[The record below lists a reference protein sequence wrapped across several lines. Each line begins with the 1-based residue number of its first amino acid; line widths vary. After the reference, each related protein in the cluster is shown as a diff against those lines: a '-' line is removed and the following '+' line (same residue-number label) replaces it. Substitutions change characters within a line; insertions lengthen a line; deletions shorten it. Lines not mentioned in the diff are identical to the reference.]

1 MGFSGILSGV
11 TQTALSSQ
19 EATFAVRPILDVAR
33 VDEHEVVH
41 VGATP
46 IAYYPAGDVTT
57 RRQVMVQLAEARTIP
72 GVHIAERFGVT
83 PVYVSQLRGRFRAGG
98 GAALTAQRRGPKGPR
113 KVTPRLVARARA
125 LRAAG
130 DSHQTI
136 ARKLGGISHDTVR
149 RMLPEVV
156 VVQPDL
162 VTLVGEEAQI
172 PATARVGV
180 SEAGVGPLAALPA
193 PMAEVRAVTAARLA
207 DEERLT
213 TPAIALAPAVTSS
226 RYAGAM
232 LLHVA
237 LSQLRLWQVFGEQG
251 AQVGRTTLTVAHIV
265 GMVALGFALRLGSIE
280 RFKTAFVRDF
290 GLLLGLRVVPCVQ
303 TVRTH
308 LVALAESVAP
318 EAIMRALLAACV
330 HLEPVWEGAY
340 YVDGHFSPY
349 AGQEPVGKGWNAKRR
364 LAEPG
369 HTDVHVHDATG
380 RALCFLNR
388 PLNDSLVKALP
399 DIVQEIRAVVPEA
412 RVTLIFDR
420 GGYSGAGFRALTEQ
434 GIGFITY
441 LKGRKARRRFPA
453 DRFVRRWWQL
463 DDPAG
468 IRKRQRHVYRLF
480 ERGTRIRGAGVMRT
494 LVMEDADGQIPI
506 LTNCEQMP
514 PAKVAHLLRLRWRQE
529 NSFKY
534 LSTHYGIEQIIQY
547 GVTTETDD
555 RLVDN
560 PARAR
565 LREQIADLRATLVFH
580 EADVGQAVMAGA
592 PANTA
597 APAETRR
604 ATRALEV
611 RLARLEHR
619 LEQTPTKV
627 PVKSLPRRPHH
638 RATLKSDRH
647 DLVTSIKLAT
657 YNAERLLARRF
668 FRHYQD
674 PRDWLTIFR
683 SLLHLPGDL
692 SQHPDGTVCVHLRAP
707 DQPRIRR
714 ALVEFL
720 AEINDLNPRMFGTG
734 PALHFAV
741 QEGDRQ
747 LN

>member
-1 MGFSGILSGV
+1 M
-11 TQTALSSQ
+11 TQTTLSSQ

-33 VDEHEVVH
+33 VDQHEVVH

-46 IAYYPAGDVTT
+46 IAYYPAADVTT

-83 PVYVSQLRGRFRAGG
+83 SVYVSQLRGRFRTGG
-98 GAALTAQRRGPKGPR
+98 GAALTAQRRGPKGPM

-136 ARKLGGISHDTVR
+136 ARKLGGLSHDTVR
-149 RMLPEVV
+149 RMLHEVAV
-156 VVQPDL
+156 GQPAL
-162 VTLVGEEAQI
+162 PTLANEEA
-172 PATARVGV
+172 RVSAAGPV
-180 SEAGVGPLAALPA
+180 GLSEAGGGPLVALSA
-193 PMAEVRAVTAARLA
+193 PGGDDGTVATAAFANEATSGLGV
-207 DEERLT
+207 
-213 TPAIALAPAVTSS
+213 IATAPAVTSS

-237 LSQLRLWQVFGEQG
+237 LTHLRVWQVFAEYG
-251 AQVGRTTLTVAHIV
+251 AQVGRTPLSVAHIV

-280 RFKTAFVRDF
+280 RFKTAFARDF
-290 GLLLGLRVVPCVQ
+290 GRLLGLRGVPCVQ
-303 TVRTH
+303 TLRTH
-308 LVALAESVAP
+308 VVALAESVAP

-349 AGQEPVGKGWNAKRR
+349 AGQEPVGKGWNATRR

-380 RALCFLNR
+380 RALFFLNR

-399 DIVQEIRAVVPEA
+399 DIVKEIRAVVPED
-412 RVTLIFDR
+412 RVILLFDR
-420 GGYSGAGFRALTEQ
+420 GGYSGAGFHALTEQ

-441 LKGRKARRRFPA
+441 LKGRKARRRFPS

-468 IRKRQRHVYRLF
+468 IGKRTRHVYRLY
-480 ERGTRIRGAGVMRT
+480 ERGTRIRGAGVVRT
-494 LVMEDADGQIPI
+494 LVKEDTEGQIPI

-514 PAKVAHLLRLRWRQE
+514 AAQVVHLLRLRWRQE

-547 GVTTETDD
+547 GVTTAADD

-560 PARAR
+560 PVRAR
-565 LREQIADLRATLVFH
+565 RRAQIADLRATLVFH

-592 PANTA
+592 SAKAA
-597 APAETRR
+597 APADTRR
-604 ATRALEV
+604 ATRALEA

-619 LEQTPTKV
+619 LKQTPTNV
-627 PVKSLPRRPHH
+627 PVSRLPRRPHQ

-683 SLLHLPGDL
+683 SLLQLPGNL
-692 SQHPDGTVCVHLRAP
+692 SQQPDGTICVRLRAP

-714 ALVEFL
+714 ALVDFL
-720 AEINDLNPRMFGTG
+720 AEINSLNPRMFGTG
-734 PALHFAV
+734 PALQFEV

>member
-1 MGFSGILSGV
+1 M
-11 TQTALSSQ
+11 TQTTLSSQ
-19 EATFAVRPILDVAR
+19 EASFAVRPILDVAR

-46 IAYYPAGDVTT
+46 IAYYAAADVTT

-83 PVYVSQLRGRFRAGG
+83 PVYVSQLRGRFRTGG
-98 GAALTAQRRGPKGPR
+98 GAALTAQRRGPKGPM
-113 KVTPRLVARARA
+113 KVTARLVARARG

-149 RMLPEVV
+149 RMLHEVAAM
-156 VVQPDL
+156 QPDL
-162 VTLVGEEAQI
+162 PTLVGEEAHV
-172 PATARVGV
+172 PATGPVGV
-180 SEAGVGPLAALPA
+180 SEAGIGPPGVLPV
-193 PMAEVRAVTAARLA
+193 PRGDDWEMTAASVAGEEVLA
-207 DEERLT
+207 I
-213 TPAIALAPAVTSS
+213 PAIATSPAVTSS

-237 LSQLRLWQVFGEQG
+237 LTHLRLWQVFAEQG
-251 AQVGRTTLTVAHIV
+251 AQVGRTTLRVAHVV

-280 RFKTAFVRDF
+280 RFKTALARDF
-290 GLLLGLRVVPCVQ
+290 GLLLGLRVVPSVQ
-303 TVRTH
+303 TLRTH

-369 HTDVHVHDATG
+369 HTDVHVHEATG
-380 RALCFLNR
+380 RALFFLNR

-399 DIVQEIRAVVPEA
+399 AIVKEIRAVVPKE
-412 RVTLIFDR
+412 RVILIFDR

-441 LKGRKARRRFPA
+441 LKGRKARRRFPS

-468 IRKRQRHVYRLF
+468 IRKRQRHVYRLY
-480 ERGTRIRGAGVMRT
+480 ERGTRIRGAGVVRT
-494 LVMEDADGQIPI
+494 LVMEDAEGQIPI
-506 LTNCEQMP
+506 LTNCEQMSA
-514 PAKVAHLLRLRWRQE
+514 AKAVHLLRLRWRQE

-547 GVTTETDD
+547 GATTATDD

-560 PARAR
+560 PVRVC
-565 LREQIADLRATLVFH
+565 LRTQIADLRATLVVH

-592 PANTA
+592 SAKTA
-597 APAETRR
+597 APADTRR
-604 ATRALEV
+604 ATRALEA
-611 RLARLEHR
+611 RLGRLEHR
-619 LEQTPTKV
+619 LDQTPAKV
-627 PVKSLPRRPHH
+627 PVSSLPRRPHQ
-638 RATLKSDRH
+638 RASLKSDRH

-683 SLLHLPGDL
+683 SLLQLPGSL
-692 SQHPDGTVCVHLRAP
+692 SQQRDGTICVHLRAP

-720 AEINDLNPRMFGTG
+720 AEINDLNPHMFGTG
-734 PALHFAV
+734 PALQFAV
-741 QEGDRQ
+741 QDGDRQ

>member
-1 MGFSGILSGV
+1 M
-11 TQTALSSQ
+11 TQTTLSSQ
-19 EATFAVRPILDVAR
+19 EATFAVRPILDVTR

-46 IAYYPAGDVTT
+46 IAYYAAADVTT

-83 PVYVSQLRGRFRAGG
+83 PVYVSQLRGRFRTGG
-98 GAALTAQRRGPKGPR
+98 GAALTARRRGPKGPM

-125 LRAAG
+125 LRAGG

-149 RMLPEVV
+149 RILPEVAV
-156 VVQPDL
+156 GQPSLPALMADEAP
-162 VTLVGEEAQI
+162 VPAAGPVG
-172 PATARVGV
+172 ARD
-180 SEAGVGPLAALPA
+180 AGVGPLVVVPV
-193 PMAEVRAVTAARLA
+193 PMGHDREVTAVPLGGEEARA
-207 DEERLT
+207 I
-213 TPAIALAPAVTSS
+213 PAIATSPAVTSS

-237 LSQLRLWQVFGEQG
+237 LTHLRLWQVFTEQG
-251 AQVGRTTLTVAHIV
+251 AQVGRTTLRVAHVV

-280 RFKTAFVRDF
+280 RFKTALARDF

-303 TVRTH
+303 TLRTH
-308 LVALAESVAP
+308 VCALAESVAP
-318 EAIMRALLAACV
+318 EAIMRALLRACV

-340 YVDGHFSPY
+340 YVDGHFTPY
-349 AGQEPVGKGWNAKRR
+349 AGQAPVGKGWNAKRR

-380 RALCFLNR
+380 RALFFLNR
-388 PLNDSLVKALP
+388 PLNDSLVKVLP
-399 DIVQEIRAVVPEA
+399 EIVKEIRAVLPEEQ
-412 RVTLIFDR
+412 VILIFDR

-441 LKGRKARRRFPA
+441 LKGRKARRRFPS

-468 IRKRQRHVYRLF
+468 IRTRQRHVYRLY
-480 ERGTRIRGAGVMRT
+480 ERGTRLRGAGVVRT
-494 LVMEDADGQIPI
+494 LVMEDAEGQMPI
-506 LTNCEQMP
+506 LTNCAQL
-514 PAKVAHLLRLRWRQE
+514 PAAKAVHLLRLRWRQE

-547 GVTTETDD
+547 GVTTAPDD

-560 PARAR
+560 PVRVR
-565 LREQIADLRATLVFH
+565 LRQQIADLRATLVFH
-580 EADVGQAVMAGA
+580 QADVGQAVMAGA
-592 PANTA
+592 STQTA
-597 APAETRR
+597 APADTRR
-604 ATRALEV
+604 ATRALEA

-619 LEQTPTKV
+619 LGQTPAKV
-627 PVKSLPRRPHH
+627 PVRSLPRRPHR

-683 SLLHLPGDL
+683 SLLHLPGTL
-692 SQHPDGTVCVHLRAP
+692 SQQRDGTICVQLRAP
-707 DQPRIRR
+707 DQPRIHR
-714 ALVEFL
+714 ALVAFL

-734 PALHFAV
+734 PALRFAV
-741 QEGDRQ
+741 QEGDRP

>member
-1 MGFSGILSGV
+1 M
-11 TQTALSSQ
+11 TQTTLSSQ
-19 EATFAVRPILDVAR
+19 EATFTVRPMLDVAR

-46 IAYYPAGDVTT
+46 IAYYGTADITT
-57 RRQVMVQLAEARTIP
+57 RRQVMVQLAEAGTMP

-83 PVYVSQLRGRFRAGG
+83 PVYVSQLRGRFRSGG
-98 GAALTAQRRGPKGPR
+98 GAALTAQRRGPKGPS

-125 LRAAG
+125 LRAGGA
-130 DSHQTI
+130 SHATI

-149 RMLPEVV
+149 RMLHEVATGHPALPV
-156 VVQPDL
+156 AL
-162 VTLVGEEAQI
+162 GEEVQAI
-172 PATARVGV
+172 ADSGRVEAAGLSVTHEPAATA
-180 SEAGVGPLAALPA
+180 APGPDEQA
-193 PMAEVRAVTAARLA
+193 PPDA
-207 DEERLT
+207 
-213 TPAIALAPAVTSS
+213 AIAVAPAVTSS

-237 LSQLRLWQVFGEQG
+237 LSQLRMWQVFAEHG
-251 AQVGRTTLTVAHIV
+251 AQLGRTTTLKVAHVV
-265 GMVALGFALRLGSIE
+265 GMVALGFALRFGSIE

-290 GLLLGLRVVPCVQ
+290 GLLLGLRAVPCVQ
-303 TVRTH
+303 TLRTH

-318 EAIMRALLAACV
+318 EAIMRALLAACLR
-330 HLEPVWEGAY
+330 LEPVWEGAY

-349 AGQEPVGKGWNAKRR
+349 AGQEPVRKGWNAKRR

-399 DIVQEIRAVVPEA
+399 DIVREIRAVVPVD
-412 RVTLIFDR
+412 RVILIFDR

-441 LKGRKARRRFPA
+441 LKGRKARRRFPS

-468 IRKRQRHVYRLF
+468 IRKRRRHVYRLY
-480 ERGTRIRGAGVMRT
+480 ERGTRIRGAGVVRT
-494 LVMEDADGQIPI
+494 LVMEDAEGQIPV
-506 LTNCEQMP
+506 LTNCTKMP
-514 PAKVAHLLRLRWRQE
+514 AAKVVHLLRLRWRQE

-534 LSTHYGIEQIIQY
+534 LSTQYGIEQIIQY
-547 GVTTETDD
+547 GATTEPDH

-560 PARAR
+560 PVRAR
-565 LREQIADLRATLVFH
+565 LRQQIANLRATLVFQ

-592 PANTA
+592 SVKMA
-597 APAETRR
+597 APADLRR
-604 ATRALEV
+604 TARAVEA

-627 PVKSLPRRPHH
+627 PAKTLPRRSHTS
-638 RATLKSDRH
+638 ATLKSDRH

-668 FRHYQD
+668 FRHYED
-674 PRDWLTIFR
+674 PRDWLTVFR
-683 SLLHLPGDL
+683 SLLHLPGSL
-692 SQHPDGTVCVHLRAP
+692 SQQPDGTVSVHLRAP
-707 DQPRIRR
+707 DQPRIRQ
-714 ALVEFL
+714 ALVAFL
-720 AEINDLNPRMFGTG
+720 AEINDLEPRMFGTG
-734 PALHFAV
+734 PVLQFAV
-741 QEGDRQ
+741 QDGDRQ

>member
-1 MGFSGILSGV
+1 MLAAV
-11 TQTALSSQ
+11 TQTTLSRQ

-33 VDEHEVVH
+33 VDEYEVVH

-46 IAYYPAGDVTT
+46 IAYYGASDITT
-57 RRQVMVQLAEARTIP
+57 RRQVMVQLAEAGLVP

-83 PVYVSQLRGRFRAGG
+83 PVYVSQLRGRFRTGG

-113 KVTPRLVARARA
+113 KVTPRVATRARA
-125 LRAAG
+125 LRARG
-130 DSHQTI
+130 DSHATI
-136 ARKLGGISHDTVR
+136 ARKLGGLSHDTVR
-149 RMLPEVV
+149 RILHEGAA
-156 VVQPDL
+156 VQPALPVATTEAVQVPGADEGRINAAGL
-162 VTLVGEEAQI
+162 PPTDVGEVMATLGADDEA
-172 PATARVGV
+172 PRG
-180 SEAGVGPLAALPA
+180 S
-193 PMAEVRAVTAARLA
+193 
-207 DEERLT
+207 
-213 TPAIALAPAVTSS
+213 AIAIAPAVTSS

-237 LSQLRLWQVFGEQG
+237 LSQLRLWQVFAEHG
-251 AQVGRTTLTVAHIV
+251 AQLGRTTLTVAHLV
-265 GMVALGFALRLGSIE
+265 GVVALGFALRFGSIE
-280 RFKTAFVRDF
+280 RFKTAWGRDF
-290 GLLLGLRVVPCVQ
+290 GRLLGLPVVPCVQ
-303 TVRTH
+303 TLRTH

-318 EAIMRALLAACV
+318 EAIMRALLAAYIR
-330 HLEPVWEGAY
+330 LEPVWEGAY

-349 AGQEPVGKGWNAKRR
+349 AGQQRVRKGWNAKRR

-380 RALCFLNR
+380 RALFFLNR

-399 DIVQEIRAVVPEA
+399 DIVREIRAVVPDD
-412 RVTLIFDR
+412 RVILVFDR
-420 GGYSGAGFRALTEQ
+420 GGYSGAGFRALTKA

-441 LKGRKARRRFPA
+441 LKGRKARRRFPS
-453 DRFVRRWWQL
+453 DRFVHRWWQL

-468 IRKRQRHVYRLF
+468 IGRSRRHVYRLY
-480 ERGTRIRGAGVMRT
+480 ERGTRIRGAGVVRT
-494 LVMEDADGQIPI
+494 LVMEDPDGQIPV

-514 PAKVAHLLRLRWRQE
+514 AAKVVHLLRLRWRQE

-547 GVTTETDD
+547 GATTEPDD
-555 RLVDN
+555 RLVEN
-560 PARAR
+560 PVRVR
-565 LREQIADLRATLVFH
+565 LRTQIADLHATLVFR
-580 EADVGQAVMAGA
+580 EADVGQAVIAGTS
-592 PANTA
+592 ANAA
-597 APAETRR
+597 APADLRR
-604 ATRALEV
+604 TAHAIEA

-619 LEQTPTKV
+619 LKQTPAKV
-627 PVKSLPRRPHH
+627 PATSLPRRPHE

-683 SLLHLPGDL
+683 SLLHLPGTL
-692 SQHPDGTVCVHLRAP
+692 SQQADGTVCVHLRAP

-714 ALVEFL
+714 ALADFL
-720 AEINDLNPRMFGTG
+720 ADINGLNPQMFGTG
-734 PALHFAV
+734 PALRFAV
-741 QEGDRQ
+741 QQQADGH

>member
-1 MGFSGILSGV
+1 M
-11 TQTALSSQ
+11 TQTTLSSQ
-19 EATFAVRPILDVAR
+19 EATFAVRPMLDVAR
-33 VDEHEVVH
+33 VDEHEIVH

-46 IAYYPAGDVTT
+46 IAYYEAGDITA
-57 RRQVMVQLAEARTIP
+57 RRQVMVQLAEASLIR

-83 PVYVSQLRGRFRAGG
+83 PVYVSQLRGRFRSGG

-113 KVTPRLVARARA
+113 KVTPRLIARARA
-125 LRAAG
+125 FRAAG
-130 DSHQTI
+130 ASHATI
-136 ARKLGGISHDTVR
+136 ARKLGRVSHDTVR
-149 RMLPEVV
+149 RMLHADVP
-156 VVQPDL
+156 VQPAL
-162 VTLVGEEAQI
+162 PVPTGE
-172 PATARVGV
+172 GV
-180 SEAGVGPLAALPA
+180 HAPVADDVRLAA
-193 PMAEVRAVTAARLA
+193 AVLTAADDHEVTVAPGPEGPTL
-207 DEERLT
+207 
-213 TPAIALAPAVTSS
+213 PGSAIAIAPAVTSS

-237 LSQLRLWQVFGEQG
+237 LTQLRLWQVFADKG
-251 AQVGRTTLTVAHIV
+251 AQVGRTTLTVAQIV
-265 GMVALGFALRLGSIE
+265 GTVALGFALRLGSIE
-280 RFKTAFVRDF
+280 RFKTAFARDF

-308 LVALAESVAP
+308 VKALAESVAP
-318 EAIMRALLAACV
+318 AAIMRALLAACLR
-330 HLEPVWEGAY
+330 LEPVWEGAY

-399 DIVQEIRAVVPEA
+399 AIVQEIRAVVPTA
-412 RVTLIFDR
+412 RVILIFDR

-441 LKGRKARRRFPA
+441 LKGRKARRRFPS

-468 IRKRQRHVYRLF
+468 IRKRHRHVYRLY
-480 ERGTRIRGAGVMRT
+480 ERGTRIRGAGVLRT
-494 LVMEDADGQIPI
+494 LVIEDADGQMPV
-506 LTNCEQMP
+506 LTNCEPMP
-514 PAKVAHLLRLRWRQE
+514 AAKAVHLLRLRWRQE

-547 GVTTETDD
+547 GATTATDA

-560 PARAR
+560 PVRVR
-565 LREQIADLRATLVFH
+565 LRTQIAELRATLVFQ

-592 PANTA
+592 SAKTA
-597 APAETRR
+597 APADTRR
-604 ATRALEV
+604 AARALEA

-627 PVKSLPRRPHH
+627 PVKSLPRRSHR

-668 FRHYQD
+668 FTHYQD

-683 SLLHLPGDL
+683 ALLHLPGTL
-692 SQHPDGTVCVHLRAP
+692 SQRADGTVSVQLRAP

-720 AEINDLNPRMFGTG
+720 TEINDLNPRMFGTG
-734 PALHFAV
+734 PLLHFAV
-741 QEGDRQ
+741 QEAAV
-747 LN
+747 N

>member
-1 MGFSGILSGV
+1 V
-11 TQTALSSQ
+11 TQTTLSSQ
-19 EATFAVRPILDVAR
+19 EPTFAVRPMLDVVR
-33 VDEHEVVH
+33 VDAHEVVH

-46 IAYYPAGDVTT
+46 IAYYAAGDVTT
-57 RRQVMVQLAEARTIP
+57 RRQVMVQLAEAGMIP

-83 PVYVSQLRGRFRAGG
+83 PVYVSQLRGRFRTAGG
-98 GAALTAQRRGPKGPR
+98 GALTAQRRGPKGPM
-113 KVTPRLVARARA
+113 KVTPRLVARAGA

-130 DSHQTI
+130 DSYQTI
-136 ARKLGGISHDTVR
+136 ARKLGGLSHDTVR
-149 RMLPEVV
+149 RMLHDVA
-156 VVQPDL
+156 VVQPGL
-162 VTLVGEEAQI
+162 PTLVGEVGQVPGAE
-172 PATARVGV
+172 TAGRPRVD
-180 SEAGVGPLAALPA
+180 LPG
-193 PMAEVRAVTAARLA
+193 PMADDRQVTASPLA
-207 DEERLT
+207 DEEALPI
-213 TPAIALAPAVTSS
+213 PAIATTPAVTSS

-237 LSQLRLWQVFGEQG
+237 LTQLRLWQVFAEKG
-251 AQVGRTTLTVAHIV
+251 AQVGRTTLTVAHLV
-265 GMVALGFALRLGSIE
+265 GIVALGFALRLGSIE
-280 RFKTAFVRDF
+280 RFKTAFARDF

-308 LVALAESVAP
+308 VKALAESVAP
-318 EAIMRALLAACV
+318 DAIMRALLAACI

-340 YVDGHFSPY
+340 YVDGHFTPY

-380 RALCFLNR
+380 RALFFLNR
-388 PLNDSLVKALP
+388 PLNDSLVKVLP
-399 DIVQEIRAVVPEA
+399 AIVQEIRAVVPEDP
-412 RVTLIFDR
+412 VILLFDR

-434 GIGFITY
+434 DIGFITY
-441 LKGRKARRRFPA
+441 LKGRKARRRFPS

-468 IRKRQRHVYRLF
+468 IGKRQRHVYRLF
-480 ERGTRIRGAGVMRT
+480 ERGTRIRGAGVVRT

-506 LTNCEQMP
+506 LTNCAEMP
-514 PAKVAHLLRLRWRQE
+514 AAKVVHLLRLRWRQE

-547 GVTTETDD
+547 GATTATDD

-560 PARAR
+560 PVRVR
-565 LREQIADLRATLVFH
+565 LRKQIADLRATLVFH
-580 EADVGQAVMAGA
+580 EADIGQAVMAGA
-592 PANTA
+592 SAKTA
-597 APAETRR
+597 APADARH
-604 ATRALEV
+604 ATRAVEA

-619 LEQTPTKV
+619 LGQTPTKV
-627 PVKSLPRRPHH
+627 PVKSLPRRPHE

-668 FRHYQD
+668 FKHYQD

-683 SLLHLPGDL
+683 SLLHLPGTL
-692 SQHPDGTVCVHLRAP
+692 SQQPDGTVCVHLRAP
-707 DQPRIRR
+707 DQPRIGR

-720 AEINDLNPRMFGTG
+720 AEINALHPRMFGTG

-741 QEGDRQ
+741 QEVTV
-747 LN
+747 N

>member
-1 MGFSGILSGV
+1 M
-11 TQTALSSQ
+11 TQTTLSSQ
-19 EATFAVRPILDVAR
+19 DATFAVRPILDVTH
-33 VDEHEVVH
+33 VDEHEIVH

-46 IAYYPAGDVTT
+46 IAYYGAGDVTT

-72 GVHIAERFGVT
+72 GVYIAERFGVT
-83 PVYVSQLRGRFRAGG
+83 PVYVSQLRGRFRTGG
-98 GAALTAQRRGPKGPR
+98 GAALTAQRRGPKGPM
-113 KVTPRLVARARA
+113 KATPRLVARARA

-130 DSHQTI
+130 DSHRTI
-136 ARKLGGISHDTVR
+136 ARKLGGLSHDTVR
-149 RMLPEVV
+149 RMVHEVA
-156 VVQPDL
+156 VVQPALATRASEDTHGSAAGAVGVTDAGGDAL
-162 VTLVGEEAQI
+162 VAPVPTGDEAVLPVPLAGEETLV
-172 PATARVGV
+172 
-180 SEAGVGPLAALPA
+180 SS
-193 PMAEVRAVTAARLA
+193 
-207 DEERLT
+207 
-213 TPAIALAPAVTSS
+213 AIASAPAVTSS
-226 RYAGAM
+226 RYAGAL

-237 LSQLRLWQVFGEQG
+237 LSQLRLWQVFAEQG
-251 AQVGRTTLTVAHIV
+251 AQVGRTALRVPHIV

-280 RFKTAFVRDF
+280 RFKTAFARDF
-290 GLLLGLRVVPCVQ
+290 GLVLGLRVVPCVQ
-303 TVRTH
+303 TLRTH
-308 LVALAESVAP
+308 VVALAESVAP

-330 HLEPVWEGAY
+330 RLEPVWEGAY

-349 AGQEPVGKGWNAKRR
+349 AGQQPVGKGWNAKRR
-364 LAEPG
+364 VAEPG

-399 DIVQEIRAVVPEA
+399 DIVTEIRAVVPED
-412 RVTLIFDR
+412 RVILLFDR

-441 LKGRKARRRFPA
+441 LKGRKARRRFPS
-453 DRFVRRWWQL
+453 DRFARRWWQL

-468 IRKRQRHVYRLF
+468 IRTRRRHVYRLY
-480 ERGTRIRGAGVMRT
+480 ERGTRIRGAGVVRT
-494 LVMEDADGQIPI
+494 LVMEDAEGQIPI
-506 LTNCEQMP
+506 LTNLAQMP
-514 PAKVAHLLRLRWRQE
+514 AAKVVHLLRLRWRQE

-547 GVTTETDD
+547 GATTEPDD

-560 PARAR
+560 PVRRR
-565 LREQIADLRATLVFH
+565 LRQQIGDLRATLVFQ

-592 PANTA
+592 SAKAA
-597 APAETRR
+597 APADTRHAAR
-604 ATRALEV
+604 KVEA

-627 PVKSLPRRPHH
+627 LARSLPRRSPQ

-647 DLVTSIKLAT
+647 DVVTSIKLAT

-683 SLLHLPGDL
+683 SLLQLPGTL
-692 SQHPDGTVCVHLRAP
+692 SQQPDGTVCVHLRAP

-714 ALVEFL
+714 ALTAFL
-720 AEINDLNPRMFGTG
+720 AEVNDLNPRMFGTG

-741 QEGDRQ
+741 QEVSV
-747 LN
+747 N

>member
-1 MGFSGILSGV
+1 M
-11 TQTALSSQ
+11 TQTALASQ
-19 EATFAVRPILDVAR
+19 DVSFSVPPLLDVTHVAD
-33 VDEHEVVH
+33 DEIVH

-46 IAYYPAGDVTT
+46 IALYRTKDVTM
-57 RRQVMVQLAEARTIP
+57 RRHVMVQLAEAGRLS
-72 GVHIAERFGVT
+72 GVHIAQRFQVT
-83 PVYVSQLRGRFRAGG
+83 PVYVSLLRGRLRAGG
-98 GAALTAQRRGPKGPR
+98 SAALAAKRRGPKGPSKITGSLAAR
-113 KVTPRLVARARA
+113 VRRLRQAGLAYRPI
-125 LRAAG
+125 AAELG
-130 DSHQTI
+130 VSHM
-136 ARKLGGISHDTVR
+136 TVR
-149 RMLPEVV
+149 RILDGMDPPQAPRPGGPTDTPGLA
-156 VVQPDL
+156 DL
-162 VTLVGEEAQI
+162 SPVALASDASGVEITAPVDVTTPARAVRTGDDEAV
-172 PATARVGV
+172 PVP
-180 SEAGVGPLAALPA
+180 PLAA
-193 PMAEVRAVTAARLA
+193 
-207 DEERLT
+207 EEGLGV
-213 TPAIALAPAVTSS
+213 PAIATAPAVTAS

-237 LSQLRLWQVFGEQG
+237 LTDLRLWQVFANQG
-251 AQVGRTTLTVAHIV
+251 AQLGRTTLKVAHIV

-303 TVRTH
+303 TLRTH

-318 EAIMRALLAACV
+318 EVIMRALLAACIR
-330 HLEPVWEGAY
+330 LEPVWEGAY

-349 AGQEPVGKGWNAKRR
+349 AGQEPVGKGWNSKRR

-399 DIVQEIRAVVPEA
+399 DIVKEIRTVVPEDH
-412 RVTLIFDR
+412 VTLIFDR
-420 GGYSGAGFRALTEQ
+420 GGYSGPAFRALTDQ

-441 LKGRKARRRFPA
+441 LKGRKARRRFPS

-468 IRKRQRHVYRLF
+468 IRKRERHVYRLY
-480 ERGTRIRGAGVMRT
+480 ERGTRIRGAGVVRT
-494 LVMEDADGQIPI
+494 LVMADADGQIPI

-534 LSTHYGIEQIIQY
+534 LSSHYGIEQIIQY

-560 PARAR
+560 PVRVR
-565 LREQIADLRATLVFH
+565 LREQIADLRATLVFQ
-580 EADVGQAVMAGA
+580 EADVGEAVIAGA
-592 PANTA
+592 SAKTA
-597 APAETRR
+597 ASADTRQ
-604 ATRALEV
+604 ATRAIEA
-611 RLARLEHR
+611 RLARLDHR
-619 LEQTPTKV
+619 LAQTPTKV
-627 PVKSLPRRPHH
+627 PVRSLPRGPHR

-683 SLLHLPGDL
+683 SFLHLPGTL
-692 SQHPDGTVCVHLRAP
+692 SQQPDGTVSVQLRAP

-714 ALVEFL
+714 ALVKFL
-720 AEINDLNPRMFGTG
+720 TDINDLNPRMFGTG
-734 PALHFAV
+734 PLLHFAV
-741 QEGDRQ
+741 HEGGRQ

>member
-1 MGFSGILSGV
+1 M
-11 TQTALSSQ
+11 TQTTLSSQ
-19 EATFAVRPILDVAR
+19 DASFAVRPILDVAR
-33 VDEHEVVH
+33 VDAHEIVH

-46 IAYYPAGDVTT
+46 IAYYAAGDVTT
-57 RRQVMVQLAEARTIP
+57 RRQVMVQLAEGGMTP

-83 PVYVSQLRGRFRAGG
+83 PVYVSQLRGRFRTGG
-98 GAALTAQRRGPKGPR
+98 GAALTAQRRGPKGPM

-125 LRAAG
+125 LRAGG
-130 DSHQTI
+130 DSHRTI
-136 ARKLGGISHDTVR
+136 ARKLGGLSHDTVR
-149 RMLPEVV
+149 RMLPEVA

-162 VTLVGEEAQI
+162 PTLVGEEAPI
-172 PATARVGV
+172 AAAEPVGV
-180 SEAGVGPLAALPA
+180 SEAGVGAASLAGEALA
-193 PMAEVRAVTAARLA
+193 I
-207 DEERLT
+207 
-213 TPAIALAPAVTSS
+213 PAIATSPAVTSS

-237 LSQLRLWQVFGEQG
+237 LTHLRLWQAFAEQG
-251 AQVGRTTLTVAHIV
+251 AQVGRTTLTGAHVV

-280 RFKTAFVRDF
+280 RFKTAFARDF

-303 TVRTH
+303 TLRTH
-308 LVALAESVAP
+308 VVALAESVAP

-330 HLEPVWEGAY
+330 RLEPVWEGAY

-349 AGQEPVGKGWNAKRR
+349 AGQAPVGKGWNAKRR

-399 DIVQEIRAVVPEA
+399 GIVTEIRAVVPTA
-412 RVTLIFDR
+412 PVILIFDR

-441 LKGRKARRRFPA
+441 LKGRKARRRFPS

-468 IRKRQRHVYRLF
+468 IGKRRRHVYRLYA
-480 ERGTRIRGAGVMRT
+480 RGTRIRGAGVVRT

-506 LTNCEQMP
+506 LTNCDKMSA
-514 PAKVAHLLRLRWRQE
+514 AKVVHLLRLRWRQE

-547 GVTTETDD
+547 GVTTEPDD

-560 PARAR
+560 PVRAR
-565 LREQIADLRATLVFH
+565 LRQQIADLRATLVFQ
-580 EADVGQAVMAGA
+580 EADVGQAVIAGA
-592 PANTA
+592 SAKA
-597 APAETRR
+597 AASVDTRR
-604 ATRALEV
+604 AARTLEA

-619 LEQTPTKV
+619 LKQTPTKV
-627 PVKSLPRRPHH
+627 PARSLPRRSPR

-683 SLLHLPGDL
+683 SLLHLPGTL
-692 SQHPDGTVCVHLRAP
+692 SQQPDGTVAVQLRAP
-707 DQPRIRR
+707 DQPRVRR
-714 ALVEFL
+714 ALIDFL
-720 AEINDLNPRMFGTG
+720 AEVNALNPRMFGTG

-741 QEGDRQ
+741 QEATV
-747 LN
+747 N

>member
-1 MGFSGILSGV
+1 M
-11 TQTALSSQ
+11 TQTSLASQ
-19 EATFAVRPILDVAR
+19 DTSFSVPPLLDVTR
-33 VDEHEVVH
+33 VGDEEIVH

-46 IAYYPAGDVTT
+46 IALYRT
-57 RRQVMVQLAEARTIP
+57 RDLTMRRHVIVQLAEAGRLS
-72 GVHIAERFGVT
+72 GVHIADRFQVT
-83 PVYVSQLRGRFRAGG
+83 PVYVSMLRGRLRAGG
-98 GAALTAQRRGPKGPR
+98 SAALAAKRRGPKGPS
-113 KVTPRLVARARA
+113 KVTGPLEARVRRLRHAGLAYRPI
-125 LRAAG
+125 AAG
-130 DSHQTI
+130 LGVSHM
-136 ARKLGGISHDTVR
+136 TVR
-149 RMLPEVV
+149 RILDEREPQQAPLPVEQTDTPGLADRSPVA
-156 VVQPDL
+156 L
-162 VTLVGEEAQI
+162 ASGASEGIEI
-172 PATARVGV
+172 TA
-180 SEAGVGPLAALPA
+180 PID
-193 PMAEVRAVTAARLA
+193 VTAPAAAQTGDEGAAPVAPLGA
-207 DEERLT
+207 EERLAV
-213 TPAIALAPAVTSS
+213 PAIATAPAVTSS

-237 LSQLRLWQVFGEQG
+237 LSDLRLWQVFAEHG
-251 AQVGRTTLTVAHIV
+251 AQLGRTTLKVAHIV

-290 GLLLGLRVVPCVQ
+290 GPLLGLRVVPCVQ
-303 TVRTH
+303 TLRTH

-318 EAIMRALLAACV
+318 EVIMRALLAACLR
-330 HLEPVWEGAY
+330 LEPVWEGAY

-349 AGQEPVGKGWNAKRR
+349 AGQEPVGKGWNSKRR

-399 DIVQEIRAVVPEA
+399 DIVKEIRAVVPED

-420 GGYSGAGFRALTEQ
+420 GGYSGPAFRALTDQ
-434 GIGFITY
+434 GIGFVTY
-441 LKGRKARRRFPA
+441 LKGRKARRRFPS

-468 IRKRQRHVYRLF
+468 IRKRQRHVYHLY
-480 ERGTRIRGAGVMRT
+480 ERGTRIRGAGVVRT

-506 LTNCEQMP
+506 LTNCEPMA

-534 LSTHYGIEQIIQY
+534 LSSHYGIEQIIQY
-547 GVTTETDD
+547 GVTTEIDD

-560 PARAR
+560 PVRVR
-565 LREQIADLRATLVFH
+565 LRTQIADLRATLVFQ
-580 EADVGQAVMAGA
+580 EADVGQAVIAGA
-592 PANTA
+592 SAKTA
-597 APAETRR
+597 ASADTRR
-604 ATRALEV
+604 ATRAIEA

-619 LEQTPTKV
+619 LNQTPTKV
-627 PVKSLPRRPHH
+627 PMRSLPRRPHR

-647 DLVTSIKLAT
+647 DLVTGIKLAT

-683 SLLHLPGDL
+683 SFLHLPGTL
-692 SQHPDGTVCVHLRAP
+692 SQQPDGTVSVQLRAP

-720 AEINDLNPRMFGTG
+720 TEINDLNPRMFGTG
-734 PALHFAV
+734 PLLHFAV
-741 QEGDRQ
+741 QKAAV
-747 LN
+747 N

>member
-1 MGFSGILSGV
+1 MLSTV
-11 TQTALSSQ
+11 TQTTLSSQ

-46 IAYYPAGDVTT
+46 IAYYAAGDVTT
-57 RRQVMVQLAEARTIP
+57 RRQIMVQLAEARTIP

-83 PVYVSQLRGRFRAGG
+83 PVYVSQLRGRFRTGG
-98 GAALTAQRRGPKGPR
+98 GAALTAQRRGPKGPM
-113 KVTPRLVARARA
+113 KATARLVARARA

-130 DSHQTI
+130 DSHRTI
-136 ARKLGGISHDTVR
+136 ARKLGGLSHDTVR
-149 RMLPEVV
+149 RMLPEVA
-156 VVQPDL
+156 VVQPAL
-162 VTLVGEEAQI
+162 PTLASEEA
-172 PATARVGV
+172 PVSAAGPGGV
-180 SEAGVGPLAALPA
+180 SEAGRGPRVALTAPVGDDGSVAA
-193 PMAEVRAVTAARLA
+193 VAVTDDASS
-207 DEERLT
+207 DCGV
-213 TPAIALAPAVTSS
+213 IATAPAVTSS

-237 LSQLRLWQVFGEQG
+237 LTHLRLWQVFAEHG
-251 AQVGRTTLTVAHIV
+251 AQVGRTTLRVAHIV

-280 RFKTAFVRDF
+280 RFKTAFARDF

-303 TVRTH
+303 TLRTH
-308 LVALAESVAP
+308 VVALAESVAP
-318 EAIMRALLAACV
+318 DVIMRALLAACV

-364 LAEPG
+364 VAEPG

-399 DIVQEIRAVVPEA
+399 DIVQEIRAVVPED
-412 RVTLIFDR
+412 RVILLFDR

-441 LKGRKARRRFPA
+441 LKGRKARRRFPS
-453 DRFVRRWWQL
+453 DRFKRRWWQL

-468 IRKRQRHVYRLF
+468 IRKRRRHVYRLY
-480 ERGTRIRGAGVMRT
+480 ERGTRIRGAGVVRT
-494 LVMEDADGQIPI
+494 LVMEDAEGQIPI
-506 LTNCEQMP
+506 LTNLAQMP
-514 PAKVAHLLRLRWRQE
+514 AAKVVHLLRLRWRQE

-547 GVTTETDD
+547 GATTETDD

-560 PARAR
+560 PVRVR
-565 LREQIADLRATLVFH
+565 LRQQIAELRATLVFQ
-580 EADVGQAVMAGA
+580 EADIGQAVIAGA
-592 PANTA
+592 SARAA

-604 ATRALEV
+604 ATRGLEA

-627 PVKSLPRRPHH
+627 PVKTLPRRPRQ

-692 SQHPDGTVCVHLRAP
+692 SQQPDGTIAVHLRAP

-714 ALVEFL
+714 ALVAFL

-734 PALHFAV
+734 PTLHFAV

>member
-1 MGFSGILSGV
+1 M
-11 TQTALSSQ
+11 TQTTLSSQ
-19 EATFAVRPILDVAR
+19 DPTFAVRPLLDVVR
-33 VDEHEVVH
+33 VEEHEVVH

-46 IAYYPAGDVTT
+46 IAYYPAADVTT
-57 RRQVMVQLAEARTIP
+57 RRQVMVQLAEARTIA

-98 GAALTAQRRGPKGPR
+98 SAALSARRRGPKGPM

-130 DSHQTI
+130 DSHRTI
-136 ARKLGGISHDTVR
+136 ARKLGRISHDTVR
-149 RMLPEVV
+149 RMLPEVAV
-156 VVQPDL
+156 GQPDL
-162 VTLVGEEAQI
+162 PTLVGETAPV
-172 PATARVGV
+172 PAGEPVRV
-180 SEAGVGPLAALPA
+180 SEASVATPMGVAGPMADSQELRVASVTDEEVLAA
-193 PMAEVRAVTAARLA
+193 
-207 DEERLT
+207 
-213 TPAIALAPAVTSS
+213 PAIATAPAGTSS

-237 LSQLRLWQVFGEQG
+237 LTDLRLWQVFAAHG
-251 AQVGRTTLTVAHIV
+251 AQLGRTTLQVAHIV
-265 GMVALGFALRLGSIE
+265 GMVALGFALRFGSIE
-280 RFKTAFVRDF
+280 RFKTAFSRDF

-303 TVRTH
+303 TLRTH

-318 EAIMRALLAACV
+318 EAIMRALLAACIR
-330 HLEPVWEGAY
+330 LEPVWEGAY

-388 PLNDSLVKALP
+388 PLNNSLVNALP
-399 DIVQEIRAVVPEA
+399 EIVKEIRAVVPED

-420 GGYSGAGFRALTEQ
+420 GGYSGAGFRALTKQ

-441 LKGRKARRRFPA
+441 LKGRKARRRFPSE
-453 DRFVRRWWQL
+453 RFVRRWWQL

-468 IRKRQRHVYRLF
+468 IGKRTRHVYRLY
-480 ERGTRIRGAGVMRT
+480 ERGTRIRGAGVVRT

-534 LSTHYGIEQIIQY
+534 LSSHYGIEQIIQY
-547 GVTTETDD
+547 GVTTETDN

-560 PARAR
+560 PARVR
-565 LREQIADLRATLVFH
+565 LRKQIADLRATLVFE
-580 EADVGQAVMAGA
+580 EADVGEAVIAGA
-592 PANTA
+592 SAKTA
-597 APAETRR
+597 ASAATRR
-604 ATRALEV
+604 AARRLEA
-611 RLARLEHR
+611 RLARLDHR
-619 LEQTPTKV
+619 LGQTPTKV
-627 PVKSLPRRPHH
+627 PARSLPGRPRQ

-683 SLLHLPGDL
+683 SFLHLPGTL
-692 SQHPDGTVCVHLRAP
+692 SQQPDGTVCVQLRAP

-720 AEINDLNPRMFGTG
+720 TEVNDLNPRMCGTG

-741 QEGDRQ
+741 QEGDSIK
-747 LN
+747 LTGSTIH

>member
-1 MGFSGILSGV
+1 M
-11 TQTALSSQ
+11 TQATLSSQ

-33 VDEHEVVH
+33 VDDHEIVH

-46 IAYYPAGDVTT
+46 IAYYAAGDVTT
-57 RRQVMVQLAEARTIP
+57 RRQVMVQLAEARTIA

-83 PVYVSQLRGRFRAGG
+83 PVYVSQLRGRFRTGG
-98 GAALTAQRRGPKGPR
+98 GAALTAQRRGPKGPM
-113 KVTPRLVARARA
+113 KATPRLVARARA

-149 RMLPEVV
+149 RMVHEGA
-156 VVQPDL
+156 VVQPAL
-162 VTLVGEEAQI
+162 PTLASDEAHVSAAG
-172 PATARVGV
+172 PGGV
-180 SEAGVGPLAALPA
+180 SATGGGRHVALPTPGA
-193 PMAEVRAVTAARLA
+193 DDRTVAAAAVTNDAASARGV
-207 DEERLT
+207 
-213 TPAIALAPAVTSS
+213 IATAPAVISS

-237 LSQLRLWQVFGEQG
+237 LTQLRLWQVFAEHG
-251 AQVGRTTLTVAHIV
+251 ARVGRTTLTVAHII
-265 GMVALGFALRLGSIE
+265 GMVALGFALRFGSIE
-280 RFKTAFVRDF
+280 RFKTAFTRDF

-303 TVRTH
+303 TLRTH
-308 LVALAESVAP
+308 VVALAESVAP

-330 HLEPVWEGAY
+330 RLEPVWEGAY

-399 DIVQEIRAVVPEA
+399 TIVQEIRAVVPED
-412 RVTLIFDR
+412 RVILIFDR
-420 GGYSGAGFRALTEQ
+420 GGYSGAGFGALTEQ

-441 LKGRKARRRFPA
+441 LKGRKARRRFPS
-453 DRFVRRWWQL
+453 DRFERRWWQL

-468 IRKRQRHVYRLF
+468 IRKRRRHVYRLY
-480 ERGTRIRGAGVMRT
+480 ERGTRICGAGVVRT
-494 LVMEDADGQIPI
+494 VVMEDAEGQIPI

-514 PAKVAHLLRLRWRQE
+514 PAKVVHLLRLRWRQE

-547 GVTTETDD
+547 GATTEPDD

-560 PARAR
+560 PVRAR
-565 LREQIADLRATLVFH
+565 LRTQIAELRATLVFQ
-580 EADVGQAVMAGA
+580 EADVGQAVIAGA
-592 PANTA
+592 SAKTA
-597 APAETRR
+597 ASADTRR
-604 ATRALEV
+604 AARQVEA

-627 PVKSLPRRPHH
+627 LARSLPRRSPQ

-683 SLLHLPGDL
+683 SLLHLPGTL
-692 SQHPDGTVCVHLRAP
+692 TQQPDGTVCVHLRAP
-707 DQPRIRR
+707 DQARIRR
-714 ALVEFL
+714 ALVGFL
-720 AEINDLNPRMFGTG
+720 ADVNDLNPRMFGTG

-741 QEGDRQ
+741 QDTTV
-747 LN
+747 N

>member
-1 MGFSGILSGV
+1 M
-11 TQTALSSQ
+11 TQTTLSSQ

-46 IAYYPAGDVTT
+46 IAYYPAGDITT

-72 GVHIAERFGVT
+72 GVHIAEQFGVT

-125 LRAAG
+125 LRSAG

-149 RMLPEVV
+149 RMLHAVA

-162 VTLVGEEAQI
+162 PTLVGEEAQG
-172 PATARVGV
+172 PATEPVGV
-180 SEAGVGPLAALPA
+180 SEAGVALVALPA
-193 PMAEVRAVTAARLA
+193 PVGDDRKVAAAAVA
-207 DEERLT
+207 DEAA
-213 TPAIALAPAVTSS
+213 PGIGAIATAPAVTSS

-237 LSQLRLWQVFGEQG
+237 LTHLRLWQVFAEHG
-251 AQVGRTTLTVAHIV
+251 AQVGRTTLRVAHLV

-280 RFKTAFVRDF
+280 RFKTAFARDF
-290 GLLLGLRVVPCVQ
+290 GLLLGLRVMPCVQ
-303 TVRTH
+303 TLRTH
-308 LVALAESVAP
+308 VVALAESVAP

-380 RALCFLNR
+380 RALFFLNR
-388 PLNDSLVKALP
+388 PLNDSLVNALP
-399 DIVQEIRAVVPEA
+399 DIVKEIRAVVPED
-412 RVTLIFDR
+412 RVILLFDR

-441 LKGRKARRRFPA
+441 LKGRKARRRFPS

-463 DDPAG
+463 EDPAG
-468 IRKRQRHVYRLF
+468 IGKRKRHVYRLY
-480 ERGTRIRGAGVMRT
+480 ERGTRIRGAGVVRT
-494 LVMEDADGQIPI
+494 LMMEDSEGQIPI
-506 LTNCEQMP
+506 LTNCAQMP
-514 PAKVAHLLRLRWRQE
+514 AAKVVHLLRLRWRQE

-534 LSTHYGIEQIIQY
+534 LSTHYGIEQIMQY
-547 GVTTETDD
+547 GATTATDD

-560 PARAR
+560 PVRAR
-565 LREQIADLRATLVFH
+565 LRQQIAELRATLVFH

-592 PANTA
+592 SAKAA
-597 APAETRR
+597 APVNTRR
-604 ATRALEV
+604 ATRALEA

-619 LEQTPTKV
+619 LAQTPTNV
-627 PVKSLPRRPHH
+627 PVNSLPRRPHQ

-683 SLLHLPGDL
+683 SLLQLPGDL
-692 SQHPDGTVCVHLRAP
+692 SQQPDGTICVRLRTP

-714 ALVEFL
+714 ALVDFL
-720 AEINDLNPRMFGTG
+720 AEINNLNPRMFGTG
-734 PALHFAV
+734 PALQFAV
-741 QEGDRQ
+741 REGDRQ